1 MRALILA
8 AALLA
13 TAPALAHAQAAPAPT
28 AVVAQPSPRETVA
41 AVAGRIRDL
50 YFDPAVGDRIA
61 DTLAA
66 EAAAG
71 AFDALTDPRDLAATL
86 SRRLRPLDAHF
97 NVAWDPNA
105 PAGPPAGGGP
115 QRIRREPGSPP
126 PPGAGAPGSPMAR
139 PANPVEARGNYGFR
153 KVEILPGNIGYIDL
167 RQFANIDFGNP
178 ADPARRA
185 ADAALTFVA
194 DADAVIFDLRDNGGG
209 APSMV
214 GYLTSAFTPADAPIY
229 NVFHSRQGS
238 TSEAPA
244 VFHPN
249 PRLEVPVYVLISG
262 RTGSA
267 GEAFPY
273 TLQGAR
279 RATIVGEASGGAA
292 NPGGMVP
299 VGGGFAVFISQ
310 GSPRNPVTGRN
321 WEGTGVQPDVAVPWD
336 QALTRAHTLALE
348 TILAGDAGRT
358 DAAWTLQVMTS
369 TTAAGDLT
377 PYAGVYGEQT
387 VSVAGDRLGIVRG
400 RRPPVVLARLDG
412 DLFTVVGDPSRR
424 VQFGRDEAGRVTIM
438 DSISLGGPGGRAR
451 RTD

>member
-13 TAPALAHAQAAPAPT
+13 AVPALVQAQTAPAQTAA
-28 AVVAQPSPRETVA
+28 AQPAPRETVA
-41 AVAGRIRDL
+41 AVAARIREL
-50 YFDPAVGDRIA
+50 YFDPAAADRIA
-61 DTLAA
+61 DALEA

-71 AFDALTDPRDLAATL
+71 AFDSLTDQRDLAAAL

-105 PAGPPAGGGP
+105 PTGPAPA
-115 QRIRREPGSPP
+115 IRRPP
-126 PPGAGAPGSPMAR
+126 PTDGTPASGEPIRRLAQ
-139 PANPVEARGNYGFR
+139 PANPGETRGNFGFR
-153 KVEILPGNIGYIDL
+153 KIEILPGNVGYIDL
-167 RQFANIDFGNP
+167 RQFSNINFDNP

-185 ADAALTFVA
+185 ADSALAFVA
-194 DADAVIFDLRDNGGG
+194 DTDAVIFDLRDNGGG

-229 NVFHSRQGS
+229 NVFHSREG
-238 TSEAPA
+238 TESEAPA
-244 VFHPN
+244 VFHPA

-279 RATIVGEASGGAA
+279 RATIIGEASGGAA

-299 VGGGFAVFISQ
+299 VGGGFAVFISR
-310 GSPRNPVTGRN
+310 GSPRNPNTGGN
-321 WEGTGVQPDVAVPWD
+321 WEGTGVIPDVAVPWD
-336 QALTRAHTLALE
+336 HALTRAHALALE
-348 TILAGDAGRT
+348 GIVADDSRRT
-358 DAAWTLQVMTS
+358 DAVWALEAMNATPQG
-369 TTAAGDLT
+369 GDLSV
-377 PYAGVYGEQT
+377 YAGTYGEQQ
-387 VSVAGDRLGIVRG
+387 VSVVGDKLHVVRG
-400 RRPPVVLARLDG
+400 RRPPLVLAALG
-412 DLFTVVGDPSRR
+412 PDLFTVVGDPTRR
-424 VQFGRDEAGRVTIM
+424 VQFTRDGSGRVTTM
-438 DSISLGGPGGRAR
+438 DSVSIGGPGPRAR

>member
-1 MRALILA
+1 MRALLFA
-8 AALLA
+8 AALMA
-13 TAPALAHAQAAPAPT
+13 AFPAFAQTSAPT
-28 AVVAQPSPRETVA
+28 PRETVE

-50 YFDPAVGDRIA
+50 YFDPAAGDRIA
-61 DTLAA
+61 DGLEA
-66 EAAAG
+66 ESAAG
-71 AFDALTDPRDLAATL
+71 AFDALTDPRDLAAAL

-105 PAGPPAGGGP
+105 PSA
-115 QRIRREPGSPP
+115 PG
-126 PPGAGAPGSPMAR
+126 PGAGPRRIARAPGSPTPPGGAGEPVRRAR
-139 PANPVEARGNYGFR
+139 PANPMEAGGHYGFR
-153 KVEILPGNIGYIDL
+153 KVEILPGNVGYIDL
-167 RQFANIDFGNP
+167 RQFSDIDFDNP

-185 ADAALTFVA
+185 ADAALSFVA

-214 GYLTSAFTPADAPIY
+214 GYLTSAFTPANAPIY
-229 NVFHSRQGS
+229 NIFHSREG
-238 TSEAPA
+238 TESEAPKI
-244 VFHPN
+244 FHPT
-249 PRLEVPVYVLISG
+249 PRLEVPLYVLISG

-310 GSPRNPVTGRN
+310 GSPKNPNTGGN
-321 WEGTGVQPDVAVPWD
+321 WEGTGVLPDVAVPWD
-336 QALTRAHTLALE
+336 QALTRAHALALE
-348 TILAGDAGRT
+348 AILAGDRSRT
-358 DAAWTLQVMTS
+358 DAAWALQAINS

-377 PYAGVYGEQT
+377 PYAGAYGEQV
-387 VSVAGDRLGIVRG
+387 VSVAGDRLQVARG

-412 DLFTVVGDPSRR
+412 DLFTVVGDPGRR
-424 VQFGRDEAGRVTIM
+424 VQFTRDETGRVVTM
-438 DSISLGGPGGRAR
+438 DQVGFGGPGPRAR

>member
-8 AALLA
+8 TALLA
-13 TAPALAHAQAAPAPT
+13 AAPTLAYAQTAPAPVAA
-28 AVVAQPSPRETVA
+28 AQPSPRETVA
-41 AVAGRIRDL
+41 SVAGRIRDL
-50 YFDPAVGDRIA
+50 YFDPAAGGRIA
-61 DTLAA
+61 DALEA
-66 EAAAG
+66 EAAGG
-71 AFDALTDPRDLAATL
+71 AFDALTDQRDLAAEL

-105 PAGPPAGGGP
+105 PPGPTPMMRRPPPVPAAPAAGEP
-115 QRIRREPGSPP
+115 IRRL
-126 PPGAGAPGSPMAR
+126 AR
-139 PANPVEARGNYGFR
+139 PANPAEARGHYGFR
-153 KVEILPGNIGYIDL
+153 KVEILSGNVGYIDL
-167 RQFANIDFGNP
+167 RQFSNIDFENP
-178 ADPARRA
+178 EDPARRA
-185 ADAALTFVA
+185 ADSALNFVA
-194 DADAVIFDLRDNGGG
+194 DTDAVIFDLRDNGGG

-214 GYLTSAFTPADAPIY
+214 GYLTSAFTPADAQIY
-229 NVFHSRQGS
+229 NVFHSREG
-238 TSEAPA
+238 TESEAPA

-310 GSPRNPVTGRN
+310 GSPRNPNTGRN
-321 WEGTGVQPDVAVPWD
+321 WEGTGVIPDVAVLWD

-348 TILAGDAGRT
+348 GIVAGDSRRT
-358 DAAWTLQVMTS
+358 DAVWTLEAMNAAPQ
-369 TTAAGDLT
+369 AGDLSA
-377 PYAGVYGEQT
+377 YAGAYGEQQ
-387 VSVAGDRLGIVRG
+387 VSVVGDKLHIVRG
-400 RRPPVVLARLDG
+400 RRPPVVLSALG
-412 DLFTVVGDPSRR
+412 PDLFTVIGDPTRR
-424 VQFGRDEAGRVTIM
+424 VQFTRDGSGRVTTM
-438 DSISLGGPGGRAR
+438 DSVSIGGPGPRAR

>member
-1 MRALILA
+1 MRALLFA
-8 AALLA
+8 AALMAASPVLAQAPA
-13 TAPALAHAQAAPAPT
+13 TAPA
-28 AVVAQPSPRETVA
+28 PRETVDA
-41 AVAGRIRDL
+41 IASHIRDL
-50 YFDPAVGDRIA
+50 YFDPAAADRIA
-61 DTLAA
+61 DGLEA
-66 EAAAG
+66 EGAAG
-71 AFDALTDPRDLAATL
+71 AYDALTDPRDLAAAL

-105 PAGPPAGGGP
+105 PTGP
-115 QRIRREPGSPP
+115 QPGPAVRAAGLPPETTAAGEPVRRV
-126 PPGAGAPGSPMAR
+126 AR
-139 PANPVEARGNYGFR
+139 PANPMEARGHYGFR

-167 RQFANIDFGNP
+167 RQFSNIDFENP

-229 NVFHSRQGS
+229 NIFHSREGTQ
-238 TSEAPA
+238 SEAPA
-244 VFHPN
+244 VFYPT
-249 PRLEVPVYVLISG
+249 PRLDVPVYVLISG

-273 TLQGAR
+273 TLQGAH

-310 GSPRNPVTGRN
+310 GSPKNPVTGKN
-321 WEGTGVQPDVAVPWD
+321 WEGTGVLPDVAVPWD
-336 QALTRAHTLALE
+336 QALTRAQSLALE
-348 TILAGDAGRT
+348 AIVAGDGGRN
-358 DAAWTLQVMTS
+358 DAAWALQAITS
-369 TTAAGDLT
+369 TTAAGDLA
-377 PYAGVYGEQT
+377 PYAGAYGEQIVT
-387 VSVAGDRLGIVRG
+387 VVGDRLQITRG
-400 RRPPVVLARLDG
+400 RRPPVLLARLDG
-412 DLFTVVGDPSRR
+412 DLFTVVGDPGRR
-424 VQFGRDEAGRVTIM
+424 AQFLRDGTGRVVTM
-438 DSISLGGPGGRAR
+438 DSLNVGGPGPRAR

>member
-13 TAPALAHAQAAPAPT
+13 AAPAF
-28 AVVAQPSPRETVA
+28 AQTSAPAPRETVE

-50 YFDPAVGDRIA
+50 YFDPAAGDRIA
-61 DTLAA
+61 DGLEA
-66 EAAAG
+66 ESAAG
-71 AFDALTDPRDLAATL
+71 AFDSLTDPRDLSAAL
-86 SRRLRPLDAHF
+86 SARLRPLDAHF
-97 NVAWDPNA
+97 NVAYDANA
-105 PAGPPAGGGP
+105 PAGPSPVMRRPAPEGAAPGP
-115 QRIRREPGSPP
+115 G
-126 PPGAGAPGSPMAR
+126 GAPVRRAR
-139 PANPVEARGNYGFR
+139 PANPAEARGHYGFR
-153 KVEILPGNIGYIDL
+153 KVEILSGNVGYIDL
-167 RQFANIDFGNP
+167 RQFSNIDFTNP

-214 GYLTSAFTPADAPIY
+214 GYLTSAFTPANAPIY
-229 NVFHSRQGS
+229 NVFHSREG
-238 TSEAPA
+238 TESEAPA
-244 VFHPN
+244 VFHPT
-249 PRLEVPVYVLISG
+249 PRLEVPVYVLISA

-310 GSPRNPVTGRN
+310 GSPRNPNTGRN
-321 WEGTGVQPDVAVPWD
+321 WEGTGVLPDVAVPWD

-348 TILAGDAGRT
+348 AIVAGDSGRT
-358 DAAWTLQVMTS
+358 DAAWTLEAMN
-369 TTAAGDLT
+369 AAAAPGDLS
-377 PYAGVYGEQT
+377 PYAGAYGEQR
-387 VSVAGDRLGIVRG
+387 VSVVGDRLQVVRG
-400 RRPPVVLARLDG
+400 RRPPVVLSALG
-412 DLFTVVGDPSRR
+412 PDLFTVVGDPSRR
-424 VQFGRDEAGRVTIM
+424 VQFSRDEAGRVVTM
-438 DSISLGGPGGRAR
+438 DSLGLGGPGPRAR

>member
-13 TAPALAHAQAAPAPT
+13 AAPALAQTPPPAGPVASDAQQPTPRRIVTELAA
-28 AVVAQPSPRETVA
+28 
-41 AVAGRIRDL
+41 RIRGL
-50 YFDPAVGDRIA
+50 YFDPATAARIA
-61 DTLAA
+61 SDLEA
-66 EAAAG
+66 ESEAG
-71 AFDALTDPRDLAATL
+71 AFDALTDGRDLAAAL

-97 NVAWDPNA
+97 NVAFDPNA
-105 PAGPPAGGGP
+105 PAAPVLLRPA
-115 QRIRREPGSPP
+115 
-126 PPGAGAPGSPMAR
+126 PPGAPSGAGGPPRG
-139 PANPVEARGNYGFR
+139 ANPAEVRSNFGFR
-153 KVEILPGNIGYIDL
+153 KVEILPGNVGYIDL
-167 RQFANIDFGNP
+167 RQFSNIDFDNP

-185 ADAALTFVA
+185 ADSALSFVA

-336 QALTRAHTLALE
+336 RALTRAHTLALE

-358 DAAWTLQVMTS
+358 DAAWTLQVMNS

-387 VSVAGDRLGIVRG
+387 VSVAGDRLSVVRG

-412 DLFTVVGDPSRR
+412 DLFTVDGDPTRR

-438 DSISLGGPGGRAR
+438 DAIGLGGPGGRAR

>member
-8 AALLA
+8 ALLA
-13 TAPALAHAQAAPAPT
+13 ATPVLVHAQTAPAPAAA
-28 AVVAQPSPRETVA
+28 AQPSPRETVA

-50 YFDPAVGDRIA
+50 YFDPVAGDRIA
-61 DTLAA
+61 DALEA

-71 AFDALTDPRDLAATL
+71 AFDSLTDQRDLAATL

-105 PAGPPAGGGP
+105 PAGPPPAIRRPPPSGAAPAGGDP
-115 QRIRREPGSPP
+115 IRRL
-126 PPGAGAPGSPMAR
+126 AR
-139 PANPVEARGNYGFR
+139 PSNPMEARGNFGFR

-167 RQFANIDFGNP
+167 RQFSNIDFENP

-185 ADAALTFVA
+185 ADAALNFVA

-229 NVFHSRQGS
+229 NVFHSREG
-238 TSEAPA
+238 TESEAPA

-299 VGGGFAVFISQ
+299 VGDGFAVFISQ
-310 GSPRNPVTGRN
+310 GSPKNPNTGGN
-321 WEGTGVQPDVAVPWD
+321 WEGTGVIPDVAVPWD

-348 TILAGDAGRT
+348 GIVASDNRRT
-358 DAAWTLQVMTS
+358 DAAWALEALNA
-369 TTAAGDLT
+369 TAQTGDLSA
-377 PYAGVYGEQT
+377 YAGAYGEQQ
-387 VSVAGDRLGIVRG
+387 VLVVGDTLHVVRG
-400 RRPPVVLARLDG
+400 RRPPVVLSALG
-412 DLFTVVGDPSRR
+412 PDLFTVVGDPARR
-424 VQFGRDEAGRVTIM
+424 VQFTRDGSGRVTTM
-438 DSISLGGPGGRAR
+438 DSVGFGGPGPRAR

>member
-13 TAPALAHAQAAPAPT
+13 AAPALVHAQTAPAPT
-28 AVVAQPSPRETVA
+28 ATAQPAPRETAA

-50 YFDPAVGDRIA
+50 YFDPAAGDRIA
-61 DTLAA
+61 DALEA

-71 AFDALTDPRDLAATL
+71 AFDALTDQRDLAAAL

-97 NVAWDPNA
+97 NVAWDPSAPGGDRGPAMRRSSPEGAA
-105 PAGPPAGGGP
+105 PAAGEP
-115 QRIRREPGSPP
+115 IRRL
-126 PPGAGAPGSPMAR
+126 AR
-139 PANPVEARGNYGFR
+139 PANPAEARGHYGFR
-153 KVEILPGNIGYIDL
+153 KVEILSGNVGYIDL
-167 RQFANIDFGNP
+167 RQFSNIDFENP
-178 ADPARRA
+178 DDPARRA
-185 ADAALTFVA
+185 ADAALDFVA

-214 GYLTSAFTPADAPIY
+214 GYLTSAFTPANAPIY
-229 NVFHSRQGS
+229 NVFHSREG
-238 TSEAPA
+238 TESEAPD

-249 PRLEVPVYVLISG
+249 PRLEVPVYVLISA

-310 GSPRNPVTGRN
+310 GSPRNPNTGGN
-321 WEGTGVQPDVAVPWD
+321 WEGTGVIPDVAVPWD

-348 TILAGDAGRT
+348 GIVAADNRRT
-358 DAAWTLQVMTS
+358 DAVWVLEALNA
-369 TTAAGDLT
+369 TAPASDLS
-377 PYAGVYGEQT
+377 PYAGAYGEAT
-387 VSVAGDRLGIVRG
+387 VSVVGDTLHVVRG
-400 RRPPVVLARLDG
+400 RRPPVVLSALG
-412 DLFTVVGDPSRR
+412 PDLFTVVGDPTRR
-424 VQFGRDEAGRVTIM
+424 VQFTRDGSGRVTTM
-438 DSISLGGPGGRAR
+438 DSLGLGGPGPRAR

>member
-1 MRALILA
+1 MRALIFA
-8 AALLA
+8 AALMAAFPAFAQTA
-13 TAPALAHAQAAPAPT
+13 TPT
-28 AVVAQPSPRETVA
+28 PRETA
-41 AVAGRIRDL
+41 NAVAGRIRDL
-50 YFDPAVGDRIA
+50 YFDPAAGDRIA
-61 DTLAA
+61 DGLEA
-66 EAAAG
+66 ESAAG
-71 AFDALTDPRDLAATL
+71 AFDALTDQRDLAAAL

-105 PAGPPAGGGP
+105 PAA
-115 QRIRREPGSPP
+115 PG
-126 PPGAGAPGSPMAR
+126 PGAGPVRVVRAPGTPPPSGAAGEPVRRAR
-139 PANPVEARGNYGFR
+139 AANPMEARGHYGFR
-153 KVEILPGNIGYIDL
+153 KVEILPGNVGYIDL
-167 RQFANIDFGNP
+167 RQFSNIDFENP

-185 ADAALTFVA
+185 ADAALNFVA

-214 GYLTSAFTPADAPIY
+214 GYLTSAFTPANAPIY
-229 NVFHSRQGS
+229 NIFHSRDG
-238 TSEAPA
+238 TESEAPA
-244 VFHPN
+244 VFYPT
-249 PRLEVPVYVLISG
+249 PRLDVPVYVLISG

-310 GSPRNPVTGRN
+310 GSPKNPNTGGN
-321 WEGTGVQPDVAVPWD
+321 WEGTGVLPDVAVPWD

-348 TILAGDAGRT
+348 AIVAGDRART
-358 DAAWTLQVMTS
+358 DAAWTLQAINS
-369 TTAAGDLT
+369 TAAAGDLS

-387 VSVAGDRLGIVRG
+387 VSVAGDRLNVVRG
-400 RRPPVVLARLDG
+400 RRPPVALARLDG
-412 DLFTVVGDPSRR
+412 DLFTVVGDPGRR
-424 VQFGRDEAGRVTIM
+424 VQFTRDEAGRVVTM
-438 DSISLGGPGGRAR
+438 DQVGFGGPGPRAR

>member
-13 TAPALAHAQAAPAPT
+13 AAPALVHAQTAPT
-28 AVVAQPSPRETVA
+28 PAAAAQPSPRETVR

-50 YFDPAVGDRIA
+50 YFDPAAGARIA
-61 DTLAA
+61 DALEA

-71 AFDALTDPRDLAATL
+71 SFDSLTDQRDLAATL

-105 PAGPPAGGGP
+105 PAGPAPMMRRPPPAGAAPAAGEP
-115 QRIRREPGSPP
+115 IRRL
-126 PPGAGAPGSPMAR
+126 AR
-139 PANPVEARGNYGFR
+139 PANPGEVRGNFGFR
-153 KVEILPGNIGYIDL
+153 KVEILSGNVGYIDL
-167 RQFANIDFGNP
+167 RQFSNIDFDNP

-185 ADAALTFVA
+185 ADSALAFVA

-229 NVFHSRQGS
+229 NVFHSREG
-238 TSEAPA
+238 TESEAPD

-310 GSPRNPVTGRN
+310 GSPRNPNTGGN
-321 WEGTGVQPDVAVPWD
+321 WEGTGVIPDVAVPWD

-348 TILAGDAGRT
+348 GIVAGDSRRT
-358 DAAWTLQVMTS
+358 DAVWTLEAMNATPQ
-369 TTAAGDLT
+369 AGDLSA
-377 PYAGVYGEQT
+377 YAGAYGEQQ
-387 VSVAGDRLGIVRG
+387 VSVVGDKLHVVRG
-400 RRPPVVLARLDG
+400 RRPPLVLSALG
-412 DLFTVVGDPSRR
+412 PDLFTVVGDPTRR
-424 VQFGRDEAGRVTIM
+424 VQFTRNDTGRVTTM
-438 DSISLGGPGGRAR
+438 DSLGLGGPGPRAR